1 MIARFA
7 RFAHAVTLSEP
18 RDHGELALDSASTV
32 SRST

>member
-7 RFAHAVTLSEP
+7 QAVTLGEP
-18 RDHGELALDSASTV
+18 RDHGELALDSASSI